1 MAQIK
6 TLGPDDVDLL
16 LQVEPGLF
24 DNPVNEDQARA
35 FLADPLHHIVVARE
49 DGSPVSFAS
58 GSVLLHPDKPPSL
71 FVNEVGTR
79 DAHQRRGLATAV
91 TTALIDL
98 ARAQGCIG
106 AWLGTEPDN
115 TAALALYRKM
125 GGDEVTFVG
134 FGWDGALDD

>member
-35 FLADPLHHIVVARE
+35 FLADPLHHIVVALE

-79 DAHQRRGLATAV
+79 DAHQRRGDGHCKCRPRAGAEGRRV
-91 TTALIDL
+91 GASDALGL
-98 ARAQGCIG
+98 
-106 AWLGTEPDN
+106 
-115 TAALALYRKM
+115 ALASL
-125 GGDEVTFVG
+125 GASCFVLR
-134 FGWDGALDD
+134 FRSRGAP